1 MGRVA
6 VEQVLL
12 ALACCAAV
20 LVGLFLPRVP
30 TVLGAAVVSFQDI
43 EESLTCQCGCGLT
56 VHACNHLQC
65 PSAGPLREEIRAQ
78 MALGK
83 SKAEILTYFRNK
95 YGEKILSSPT
105 TTGFNLV
112 AWVMPFALM
121 ILGGLIV
128 SIAIMRWSGRA
139 QQESRT
145 EQQPARPASPYDK
158 ILEKELKD
166 FGA

>member
-1 MGRVA
+1 MNSISLKQTGLGLV
-6 VEQVLL
+6 
-12 ALACCAAV
+12 CCATV
-20 LVGLFLPRVP
+20 LVGFLLPRVP
-30 TVLGAAVVSFQDI
+30 TVLGAAVVSFQDL

-56 VHACNHLQC
+56 VHACNHLHC

-83 SKAEILTYFRNK
+83 SKAEILAYFKGK

-112 AWVMPFALM
+112 AWAMPFVLM

-128 SIAIMRWSGRA
+128 GVAIMRWSGRA
-139 QQESRT
+139 QQKSPAQHGLSRV
-145 EQQPARPASPYDK
+145 PSSYDK

-166 FGA
+166 FEA